1 MLHLWDES
9 SSHSREEDHD
19 DLHASLTHDEIHESG
34 VPVRPLEFP
43 TPVVH
48 EGDIVDITAADH
60 LTGTEYDLKN
70 VLKRVGNTDVAYL
83 MKKKIAKSCYG
94 FVWLG
99 VVLRRISTTGEK
111 GGTFKAK
118 WQSSGDFVAIKVSSW
133 GKIQSLRGRHL
144 ADPIKEIS
152 VLQLIGNVSAEQHV
166 MGCIEVLQDH
176 DNLYTIMPYC
186 PNGDLYGKLA
196 LSGLQLYPD
205 EEEARRYFQQLIKV
219 RILFFCFLST
229 FNGHSQSQH

>member
-1 MLHLWDES
+1 MVHIWDEG

-19 DLHASLTHDEIHESG
+19 DLHASLTHDEIHGSG

-48 EGDIVDITAADH
+48 EGDIVEITASDH
-60 LTGTEYDLKN
+60 LTGAEFDLKN
-70 VLKRVGNTDVAYL
+70 VLKRVGNSDEAYL
-83 MKKKIAKSCYG
+83 MKKKIAKSCHG
-94 FVWLG
+94 SVRLG

-152 VLQLIGNVSAEQHV
+152 VLQLIGSASASAEQHV

-186 PNGDLYGKLA
+186 PEGDLYGKLDV
-196 LSGLQLYPD
+196 SGLQLCPV
-205 EEEARRYFQQLIKV
+205 EEESRRYFQHLMKV
-219 RILFFCFLST
+219 RVRRSCL
-229 FNGHSQSQH
+229 